1 MVLCQLFWIFL
12 FTVAVSHQPVHTT
25 FLLWLPHDM
34 TTTLSP
40 SGLELI
46 IPHTNYQ
53 RLPSQNTTTIVFKSH
68 GWLWNWT
75 VELCSC
81 WPTLVWWKH
90 SSISPASTSEHL
102 SHLYLAAPDSVLREI
117 WNIILMILFFICL
130 FCLFQI
136 LRDNPS
142 WPDTWCFIRLRST
155 QTLPITSH
163 SHYHFVFTT
172 QSFTAVVLVLFI
184 EIFTIS
190 LIHFFTKCAH
200 YVHCWSLSPKLE

>member
-1 MVLCQLFWIFL
+1 MS
-12 FTVAVSHQPVHTT
+12 TKVSHEGAEVIQTEEAFTCNYLCLFFSANAQHRTFHCKVTKHSPWYRVSCSGYFCSRWLSVINQFHTT

-68 GWLWNWT
+68 SWLWNWS

-102 SHLYLAAPDSVLREI
+102 SHLYLSAPDSVLREI
-117 WNIILMILFFICL
+117 WNIILLILFFCFL
-130 FCLFQI
+130 FV
-136 LRDNPS
+136 
-142 WPDTWCFIRLRST
+142 
-155 QTLPITSH
+155 
-163 SHYHFVFTT
+163 YFVYFR
-172 QSFTAVVLVLFI
+172 F
-184 EIFTIS
+184 
-190 LIHFFTKCAH
+190 
-200 YVHCWSLSPKLE
+200 